1 MFKDNKYS
9 NFEEEL
15 KKVQD
20 EKLSKKDIYDLNV
33 IQPKVMRYAT
43 YKMRTKQEI
52 LRKFEKEFNEISNKS
67 VDEILNYLKQNEIIN
82 DEYYAK
88 TFLKEAINFKRNS
101 KFELKMK
108 LKEKGIDEGYIYD
121 AFNELESEL
130 NDFEETLILKI
141 LKEKKNQD
149 EKKVI
154 AYLYRKGFDSENI
167 RKARQK
173 FEEE

>member
-1 MFKDNKYS
+1 MLNNNKYL

-15 KKVQD
+15 KKVKE
-20 EKLSKKDIYDLNV
+20 EKLSKKDIYDLNI
-33 IQPKVMRYAT
+33 IQPKVIRYAT
-43 YKMRTKQEI
+43 YKMRTEQEI
-52 LRKFEKEFNEISNKS
+52 LRKFEKEFSEISDKAL
-67 VDEILNYLKQNEIIN
+67 DEIVNYLKQNEIIN
-82 DEYYAK
+82 DAYYVK
-88 TFLKEAINFKRNS
+88 TFLKESMNFKRNS

-121 AFNELESEL
+121 AFYELEEDL
-130 NDFEETLILKI
+130 NEFEENLILKI